1 MVISTTVGEL
11 ARLLSKIVHSFD
23 VEMERT
29 KYKRLTLDNRK
40 TIADCIG
47 LGKSVTEIAQI
58 VHVHKSTISREI
70 RRLGKCQDYRPL
82 KAHRHAVEAGSFR
95 KRMVK
100 FTPEIRKKVNLYIAV
115 EQWSPEQIS
124 GYCAQNK
131 IPMVGKSRIYEYIH
145 EDKNM
150 GVDLWKHTRHALR
163 KRKTPKLFT
172 SPKRLNKKS
181 IELRDPIVQN
191 NGRIGDW
198 EMDLIV
204 GPHNQD
210 TILTMV
216 ERVTGYGIIRKLK
229 HGKNAKKLAML
240 VSKEIKGVDRRGL
253 LKTITTDNGT
263 EFSSYEII
271 EKDLNVPVYF
281 AHPYCSTDNPH
292 IELFNKLVRQYIPK
306 KMDFKQISQDM
317 YSKTQLKIN
326 RRPRKGLGYLT
337 PSQVL
342 GVS

>member
-1 MVISTTVGEL
+1 
-11 ARLLSKIVHSFD
+11 
-23 VEMERT
+23 
-29 KYKRLTLDNRK
+29 
-40 TIADCIG
+40 
-47 LGKSVTEIAQI
+47 
-58 VHVHKSTISREI
+58 
-70 RRLGKCQDYRPL
+70 
-82 KAHRHAVEAGSFR
+82 
-95 KRMVK
+95 
-100 FTPEIRKKVNLYIAV
+100 
-115 EQWSPEQIS
+115 
-124 GYCAQNK
+124 
-131 IPMVGKSRIYEYIH
+131 
-145 EDKNM
+145 
-150 GVDLWKHTRHALR
+150 
-163 KRKTPKLFT
+163 
-172 SPKRLNKKS
+172 
-181 IELRDPIVQN
+181 
-191 NGRIGDW
+191 
-198 EMDLIV
+198 MDLIV

-210 TILTMV
+210 AILTMV

-240 VSKEIKGVDRRGL
+240 VSKEMKGVDRRGL